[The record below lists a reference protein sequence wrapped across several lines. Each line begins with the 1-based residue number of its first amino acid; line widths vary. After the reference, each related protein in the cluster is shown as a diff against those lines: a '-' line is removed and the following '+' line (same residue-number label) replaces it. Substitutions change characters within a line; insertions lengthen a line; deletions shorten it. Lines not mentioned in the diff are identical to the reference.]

1 MWGIVGKTDG
11 SPMGFEDLHNQFQA
25 QTMFRPPTAVLRAGN
40 IIPLIQDFQKFRSD
54 PRPVILNRTQTA
66 AIFFA
71 DHRKRCAVGGKN
83 SIMVPV
89 MKKM

>member
-1 MWGIVGKTDG
+1 
-11 SPMGFEDLHNQFQA
+11 MGFEDLHNQFQA
-25 QTMFRPPTAVLRAGN
+25 QTHVPTSHRCPACWQYHPPDSTLSE
-40 IIPLIQDFQKFRSD
+40 IPGGLH
-54 PRPVILNRTQTA
+54 PVIQNRTQTA